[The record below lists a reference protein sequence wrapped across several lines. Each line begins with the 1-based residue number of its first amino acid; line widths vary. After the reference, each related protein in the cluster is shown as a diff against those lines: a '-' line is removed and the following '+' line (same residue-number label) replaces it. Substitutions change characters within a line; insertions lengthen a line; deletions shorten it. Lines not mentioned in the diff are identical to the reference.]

1 MMSSD
6 PSCAMAF
13 PQEQGGI
20 AQIQSAL
27 KLNILESSSKV
38 YMNMSEN

>member
-1 MMSSD
+1 MMPGD
-6 PSCAMAF
+6 PSCTMAF

-27 KLNILESSSKV
+27 KRNILESSSKA